1 MVFTQ
6 NETKFRRVVPLI
18 LIPSQLK
25 ECVSLNRSVELLGLW
40 GEGTTERLLPFK
52 EKTMLGF
59 ALLLFAVA
67 IPQMQALLI
76 EPESVRV

>member
-1 MVFTQ
+1 M
-6 NETKFRRVVPLI
+6 I
-18 LIPSQLK
+18 LIPSHLK

-40 GEGTTERLLPFK
+40 GGREQERLLPYK

-76 EPESVRV
+76 EPESVQV

>member
-1 MVFTQ
+1 MKEIREYWKQ
-6 NETKFRRVVPLI
+6 NLSF
-18 LIPSQLK
+18 S
-25 ECVSLNRSVELLGLW
+25 SLSSSYRAFLSTVQSNCW
-40 GEGTTERLLPFK
+40 GCGGREQERLLPYK

>member
-6 NETKFRRVVPLI
+6 NETKFRRVLPLI

-40 GEGTTERLLPFK
+40 GKGTTENSFHSKRKQCLVLRFCYLQLLYRKCRHF
-52 EKTMLGF
+52 
-59 ALLLFAVA
+59 
-67 IPQMQALLI
+67 
-76 EPESVRV
+76 

>member
-18 LIPSQLK
+18 LIPSHLK

-40 GEGTTERLLPFK
+40 GGGNKRGSFHIKRKQCLVLRFCYLQLLYRKCRHF
-52 EKTMLGF
+52 
-59 ALLLFAVA
+59 
-67 IPQMQALLI
+67 
-76 EPESVRV
+76 

>member
-1 MVFTQ
+1 MRFSQPFSRIVG
-6 NETKFRRVVPLI
+6 VVGGRE
-18 LIPSQLK
+18 Q
-25 ECVSLNRSVELLGLW
+25 
-40 GEGTTERLLPFK
+40 ERLLPYK